1 MSVYFKEKILKNK
14 SIMNW
19 LSWYIALFIFYS
31 LIIIL
36 HVPYSD
42 NMVLGFLWCF
52 AFYCF
57 ILSFVLIMPILVMII
72 WIVFDYLKQLCNYFI
87 VKVLLNSLILFS
99 TVIGL
104 LFVGLLGFK
113 YYDFLIYL
121 GGMIH
126 V

>member
-42 NMVLGFLWCF
+42 NMALGFLWCF